1 MSTSVIWFIVG
12 FFCMVLEMMSP
23 IFIILFFGLGAWA
36 ASLSMALGAS
46 FTTSLLVFSVVSVG
60 LLLLFRRLLVKTFK
74 GDSSSENVVPQ
85 GMHTGKKATVTQ
97 IITVSNVGEV
107 SIGGSFWRAVLD
119 KSFLDAEGK
128 FVEKSD
134 DSGNEIDTDANA
146 SNISNDCL
154 EIGTIVIVTAHDP
167 HDAILLLVRP
177 V

>member
-12 FFCMVLEMMSP
+12 FVCMVLEMMSP
-23 IFIILFFGLGAWA
+23 LFIILFFGLGSWA
-36 ASLSMALGAS
+36 ASLSMYLGAS
-46 FTTSLLVFSVVSVG
+46 FTTSLLIFSVVSVG
-60 LLLLFRRLLVKTFK
+60 LLLVFRRLLVKTLK
-74 GDSSSENVVPQ
+74 GDSSTENAVQQ

-97 IITVSNVGEV
+97 MITVNNVGEV
-107 SIGGSFWRAVLD
+107 SIGGSFWRAALD
-119 KSFLDAEGK
+119 TSFLDEGK

-134 DSGNEIDTDANA
+134 DSDNEIDMDANA

-154 EIGTIVIVTAHDP
+154 EIGTIVMVTAHDP